1 MKTQPSQA
9 TDAKQSGVRDKDQ
22 AMQRDIKSWV
32 MVGLTA
38 IFVGLY
44 FAALIGWLPPLA
56 DEKLV
61 ARLEPIIFVIVG
73 YYFGRLPGEQN
84 ETVLKQE
91 IDRQAT
97 NTDEVH
103 KKYEQAK
110 ETASAQRA
118 KTQESEQRLKDVKAV
133 LSSAVPPTDAGDEMP
148 SFSAPGVGGGED
160 PARHALSAAMNI
172 LQG

>member
-84 ETVLKQE
+84 ETVL
-91 IDRQAT
+91 
-97 NTDEVH
+97 
-103 KKYEQAK
+103 
-110 ETASAQRA
+110 
-118 KTQESEQRLKDVKAV
+118 
-133 LSSAVPPTDAGDEMP
+133 
-148 SFSAPGVGGGED
+148 
-160 PARHALSAAMNI
+160 
-172 LQG
+172 